1 MENLQKQNLL
11 VVMPKAVL
19 MTSDGYEDFGDGAY
33 RHTRLEKR
41 FEMKAFGLNF
51 VVEYYYEYT
60 HNPEESGYDDYQ
72 CYRVCAVVPKNGLS
86 SRFAQAVKELGGQE
100 RKNAFVVQVKES
112 SYEIHNLEQEVK
124 ARFKGISE
132 LAYSKKRNIRI

>member
-41 FEMKAFGLNF
+41 FEDMAS
-51 VVEYYYEYT
+51 
-60 HNPEESGYDDYQ
+60 H
-72 CYRVCAVVPKNGLS
+72 
-86 SRFAQAVKELGGQE
+86 SRDFSHELE
-100 RKNAFVVQVKES
+100 A
-112 SYEIHNLEQEVK
+112 
-124 ARFKGISE
+124 
-132 LAYSKKRNIRI
+132 

>member
-1 MENLQKQNLL
+1 MNNLSSSSYRRQTVGFLKKPKL
-11 VVMPKAVL
+11 VTLSHESV
-19 MTSDGYEDFGDGAY
+19 
-33 RHTRLEKR
+33 H
-41 FEMKAFGLNF
+41 MKAFGLNF

-72 CYRVCAVVPKNGLS
+72 NYRVCAVVPKNGLS

-124 ARFKGISE
+124 ACLKGISE
-132 LAYSKKRNIRI
+132 LAYSKKKSIRI

>member
-33 RHTRLEKR
+33 RYTRLEKR

-60 HNPEESGYDDYQ
+60 HNPEEYGYDDYQ
-72 CYRVCAVVPKNGLS
+72 YYRVYAVVPKNGLS
-86 SRFAQAVKELGGQE
+86 QRFAQAIKELGGQE
-100 RKNAFVVQVKES
+100 RKSAFVIQVKKHE
-112 SYEIHNLEQEVK
+112 YNILDVEKELK
-124 ARFKGISE
+124 AYFKAVSK
-132 LAYSKKRNIRI
+132 LAYSKKRNIHI